1 MKVILDSLEI
11 NPVIYGIKCKI
22 NDKIYIGKAKNHY
35 ERLGLHIRR
44 LNEGKHHCKQ
54 LQEDYIRYG
63 AINFIFTILHEA
75 KEEENINLLEIHYI
89 SQINPEKLYNSR
101 LMKNKIV
108 SFDALTGEILH
119 HYFNIAQASLETGIS
134 MTQIYSCCIRH
145 NNAKTA
151 KGVGF
156 CFESDINTI
165 SELIKDKR
173 KTNSGG
179 NGRNKIKIK
188 CYKDNILINEF
199 ESQTQA
205 AILLNVR
212 QPLINMCLKGKIKQT
227 GGYTFQYA

>member
-1 MKVILDSLEI
+1 MKIILDSLEI
-11 NPVIYGIKCKI
+11 NPVIYGIRCKI
-22 NDKIYIGKAKNHY
+22 NNKIYIGKAKNYY
-35 ERLGLHIRR
+35 ERLVSHIRQ

-54 LQEDYIRYG
+54 LQEDYIKYG
-63 AINFIFTILHEA
+63 AMNFTFTILHEV
-75 KEEENINLLEIHYI
+75 KEEEDIDLLEIQYI
-89 SQINPEKLYNSR
+89 SQINSERIYNGN
-101 LMKNKIV
+101 LKENKVV
-108 SFDALTGEILH
+108 SFNMKTGNILK
-119 HYFNIAQASLETGIS
+119 HYFNIPQAALDTGIS
-134 MTQIYSCCIRH
+134 LIRIYLCCTKH
-145 NNAKTA
+145 SKTKSA
-151 KGVGF
+151 KGIGF

-205 AILLNVR
+205 AILLNVK